1 MNHQEVYRMIV
12 KSVMTRKPGNDEFLE
27 DFFIGF
33 DTCRRPYLLLPT
45 PAKLGEECLFAIR
58 LVGDSANRFRF
69 KLDTHFTC
77 MPFRR
82 FLFFHDDK
90 SYFFGPADNMLR
102 HFLNGPVY
110 RVYTEWIEHLCKQTH
125 IKDKKQIS

>member
-12 KSVMTRKPGNDEFLE
+12 KSVMTRMPGNDEFLE

-45 PAKLGEECLFAIR
+45 PAVLGENRLFAIR
-58 LVGDSANRFRF
+58 LVADPSNRFRF
-69 KLDTHFTC
+69 QLDTHFTH
-77 MPFRR
+77 MPYRR

-90 SYFFGPADNMLR
+90 TYFFGPKENMLQR
-102 HFLNGPVY
+102 FLDGPVY
-110 RVYTEWIEHLCKQTH
+110 RAYKEWVYHLCEQTH
-125 IKDKKQIS
+125 IDKKKQIS